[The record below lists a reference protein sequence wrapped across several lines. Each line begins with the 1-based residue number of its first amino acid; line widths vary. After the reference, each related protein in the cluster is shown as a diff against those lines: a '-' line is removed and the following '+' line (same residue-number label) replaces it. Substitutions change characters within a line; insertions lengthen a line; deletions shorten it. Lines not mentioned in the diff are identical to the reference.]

1 MRRGDGGVAPT
12 RPACRGGRWRRRA
25 PCTASIAGAPLI
37 GPGGAQFTGFYPKNQ
52 RGSKFSLTTS
62 ASDLEQAAII
72 KYFDFAHLPGAS
84 RMVPFFGPEGEGWR
98 WAEAG
103 ETAYTG
109 EPALW
114 RQIELYNT
122 AHNHKVGHM
131 YPNYFEEGYFDRQV
145 PASDD
150 PLSIEPRLY
159 WESLNKYEGHQPDE
173 IVRPLIHE
181 FDEGR
186 EYGQLRAPLKEFVDQ
201 SFARFV
207 TGDLDI
213 NSDNDWNNYLAQ
225 VEALKAGRFVEILQ
239 IAYDRMYR

>member
-1 MRRGDGGVAPT
+1 MHRQY
-12 RPACRGGRWRRRA
+12 RA
-25 PCTASIAGAPLI
+25 VPPLI

-62 ASDLEQAAII
+62 ASDLEQVAII
-72 KYFDFAHLPGAS
+72 KYFDFAHRPGAS

-159 WESLNKYEGHQPDE
+159 WESLNNYEGHQPDE

-213 NSDNDWNNYLAQ
+213 NSDDDWNTYLAQ